1 MLALILFSVIV
12 AVNLGG
18 LFCLLSLMYFEHRED
33 EAHSLD

>member
-1 MLALILFSVIV
+1 MLALMLLSLIA